1 MPWEH
6 RRTGTASREDP
17 KLITPSA
24 TAMLYLTTSRI
35 CRSPNRT
42 AQFCSFIPLVALTVA
57 VLCWHPSVVSAAETI
72 EFTGAWS
79 GGWDLEAGETVRIGV
94 GIVSP
99 GRLPDNARIEA
110 AWNGP
115 PTAGRVNQVERGDL
129 VVGIDNGWK
138 KVLHALDPDVHLL
151 YRAPVSGRY
160 ELELETVVDRQA
172 VVSKYHRDSG
182 LAPLAAAFPSK
193 TPWIDRAEIRIDVD
207 RILQLQAGDIV
218 LETEPNNTPEHALL
232 LPFEAGNDDQV
243 LRVIGGADELEYF
256 DNAESGRS
264 PDDWYRF
271 EYRGDRVKL
280 FTANLQIPEPVV
292 SARIRVYQPGVPTP
306 EELKPRETAKRED
319 FGNNNIV
326 PYIHPDTEVIPGP
339 QPVYSYY
346 DGRDVNERLHQQDD
360 NFRSFVTRQVHP
372 GGTYYLRVEANQPG
386 YELEVRLVDPAPFD
400 TPVRALKQSI
410 YYHLAE
416 IDAWLIHRP
425 RNIAVHRRV
434 RDGSSLFGENCMS
447 CHTQSGVWGVADAMR
462 HGYRPEGTIQNHRR
476 LVNTM
481 YESLRP
487 TNHLV
492 DAAVNTSLA
501 PNDLGD
507 APAGSRVAGRNI
519 VLHERTFPPKRLHS
533 YQQRRTANY
542 VLQTADPQGINA
554 AGKGSNFGPNVVF
567 KFAAEILERAW
578 RDTGEDR
585 YLAGIVD
592 KAERIVATG
601 DVQLKV
607 VDDLG
612 HRIEFFHDLLPGQ
625 ELEELGAD
633 SELGRRYTD
642 LLPAFRRQV
651 DRDLR
656 RLLALQQDD
665 GSWGF
670 DLGVHDEASDTW
682 SRIDEEG
689 DAAPTAVSLIA
700 LRAAGYGTDSPAV
713 SRAVKWLLENQF
725 EYGLWN
731 RSAQTGFV
739 TNSYVIRALSRL
751 YPGDAGAFR
760 RKDFEPHPGETP
772 LEKLSRIRALQSTGR
787 EDFADLMIDATV
799 DEMPE
804 VRYFGYLGI
813 GGALASK
820 GIPALIAGLSDPV
833 KACRETAFWSMRQL
847 LLDDRGWPALLAA
860 YRAGDERTR
869 QSVLQALVTRADLTG
884 PRSSVDRNALAGLF
898 RAAMQDTFPGVRAY
912 AFKAAWRW
920 WVWNPALRQRINQGW
935 VNALLTEERNAHA
948 ENALRYSTASLLIVN
963 GQIANQTGTDNRPH
977 QYRELEDLYRM
988 LSSAHR
994 DAADKRELFEGRLA
1008 AVAATHFEE
1017 RGNDGGPG
1025 QLGYS
1030 TPGATEVVGE
1040 VLLRVY
1046 RNRVETSSVP
1056 WRSIALQGAANVNY
1070 RPLQNHLFDLL
1081 QSDDLEQVA
1090 AAAKALSNP
1099 RAFQLRAD
1107 RETIR
1112 PLLDKLDAFLREGR
1126 RDDAEALVRFLSRV
1140 RWQFPEEDPNAESEF
1155 FQLLV
1160 PPEEAPP
1167 IASAPYLLGRPA
1179 PSATEGPSGLEERS
1193 ALLGR
1198 VLGNNPTLQRRA
1210 AFDHVGGS
1218 ARFWLP
1224 STEWML
1230 RYQEGGP
1237 TLEDAIEGA
1246 TEAEDLTILELTGG
1260 RTTKQLVPD
1269 GLTSRNTIL
1278 WWREGLPGNQLTF
1291 EIEAPEAG
1299 PYEIIAAFLFDREM
1313 GVVQPSLNGDPF
1325 GDPMDF
1331 YRSDLTAPGP
1341 VSLGVHTFLE
1351 GPNRLTFR
1359 MTDANPDA
1367 EKNYIFGL
1375 DYLKLEPGE
1384 TAGTLFTKD
1393 ELGIDVID
1401 PIVEAK
1407 DRLISMFTSW
1417 FSADAPEDVRKEAI
1431 ALANKTALRRHPEVL
1446 RTLTSW
1452 VEHEPSPVYRGRIEN
1467 ILNSD
1472 DKVYGAKLRELIQQ
1486 DSAEQRSG
1494 EIRPLGDSDEWIA
1507 DIIRFRDYVF
1517 TEMTRIDP
1525 KDNRACISCHG
1536 VPGRV
1541 PTLYLEPPDA
1551 AGYIPPEGLLGNY
1564 RRMQQRVDLHDVER
1578 SKFLRKPLNIQ
1589 SGEEDG
1595 HQGGVRYDPDDPG
1608 YQVIRRWVLGQA
1620 QLQGG

>member
-1 MPWEH
+1 MFH
-6 RRTGTASREDP
+6 SKAIHSP
-17 KLITPSA
+17 KTSGSA
-24 TAMLYLTTSRI
+24 ARF
-35 CRSPNRT
+35 R
-42 AQFCSFIPLVALTVA
+42 FCHPVIALTVTA
-57 VLCWHPSVVSAAETI
+57 LGCVPAITSAAETVL
-72 EFTGAWS
+72 FTGAWS
-79 GGWDLEAGETVRIGV
+79 SVWNLDAGETVRVAV

-99 GRLPDNARIEA
+99 GELPHNARIEA
-110 AWNGP
+110 KWDGP
-115 PTAGRVNQVERGDL
+115 PVAGYSSETQRGDL
-129 VVGIDNGWK
+129 IAGLDNGWE
-138 KVLHALDPDVHLL
+138 KVLHALDPDLHLL
-151 YRAPVSGRY
+151 YRAPVAGPYKLQLR
-160 ELELETVVDRQA
+160 TVLDRA
-172 VVSKYHRDSG
+172 PSVSQYHRDTG
-182 LAPLAAAFPSK
+182 LATLSTARPTV
-193 TPWIDRAEIRIDVD
+193 TPPVESAEIRVDV
-207 RILQLQAGDIV
+207 RSVAQTRAADIV
-218 LETEPNNTPEHALL
+218 LETEPNNTPENAVV
-232 LPFEAGNDDQV
+232 LPLEAGNDEQV

-256 DNAESGRS
+256 DNPDSGSS
-264 PDDWYRF
+264 PDDWYRIDF
-271 EYRGDRVKL
+271 SGDHVQL
-280 FTANLQIPEPVV
+280 LTANLQIPEPVV
-292 SARIRVYQPGVPTP
+292 SARIRVYQPGVPTA
-306 EELKPRETAKRED
+306 EELKPREAAKRED
-319 FGNNNIV
+319 FGNSNIV

-346 DGRDVNERLHQQDD
+346 DGRDVNERIHQQDD
-360 NFRSFVTRQVHP
+360 NFRSFVTRRLHP
-372 GGTYYLRVEANQPG
+372 GGTYFLRVETNQPG
-386 YELEVRLVDPAPFD
+386 YELEVRIVDPAPYD
-400 TPVRALKQSI
+400 TPERAIRQSI

-416 IDAWLIHRP
+416 VDAWLIHRP

-447 CHTQSGVWGVADAMR
+447 CHTQSGVWGVADAIR
-462 HGYRPEGTIQNHRR
+462 HGYRPDGTVQNHRR

-487 TNHLV
+487 TNDLV

-519 VLHERTFPPKRLHS
+519 VLHERTFPPKQLHS

-578 RDTGEDR
+578 RDTGEQR

-592 KAERIVATG
+592 KAERILATG

-612 HRIEFFHDLLPGQ
+612 HRIEFFHDLLPRQ
-625 ELEELGAD
+625 ELDQFSPESDLG
-633 SELGRRYTD
+633 SRYRE
-642 LLPAFRRQV
+642 LLPTFRNQV

-689 DAAPTAVSLIA
+689 DPAPTAVSLIA
-700 LRAAGYGTDSPAV
+700 LRAAGYGTDSPV
-713 SRAVKWLLENQF
+713 VNRAVNWLLKNQF

-739 TNSYVIRALSRL
+739 TNAYVIRALSRL
-751 YPGDAGAFR
+751 YPGDAVAFR
-760 RKDFEPHPGETP
+760 RADFEPRADETP
-772 LEKLSRIRALQSTGR
+772 IEKLSRVRALQSTGR
-787 EDFADLMIDATV
+787 DDFADLMIDATE

-804 VRYFGYLGI
+804 VRHFGYLGI
-813 GGALASK
+813 GGSLATE

-833 KACRETAFWSMRQL
+833 KACRESAFWSLRQL
-847 LLDDRGWPALLAA
+847 LLDDQGWPALLAA

-869 QSVLQALVTRADLTG
+869 QSALQALVTRADLTG
-884 PRSSVDRNALAGLF
+884 PRSSVDRNALADLF
-898 RAAMQDTFPGVRAY
+898 RAAMQDPFPGVRAY

-920 WVWNPALRQRINQGW
+920 WVWNPALRQRINRGW
-935 VNALLTEERNAHA
+935 VNALLTDEPNADA
-948 ENALRYSTASLLIVN
+948 EAALRYSTASLLIVN
-963 GQIANQTGTDNRPH
+963 GQIANQTGTDNRPQ

-988 LSSAHR
+988 LASTR
-994 DAADKRELFEGRLA
+994 RNADTGRKLLEERLA

-1030 TPGATEVVGE
+1030 TPGATDVIGE
-1040 VLLRVY
+1040 ILLSMY
-1046 RNRVETSSVP
+1046 RNRDDAGSVP
-1056 WRSIALQGAANVNY
+1056 WRSIALQGAANVNH
-1070 RPLQNHLFDLL
+1070 RPLQDHLFTLL

-1107 RETIR
+1107 QATIR

-1126 RDDAEALVRFLSRV
+1126 RNDAEALVRFLSRV
-1140 RWQFPEEDPNAESEF
+1140 RWQFPDDDPDADREF
-1155 FQLLV
+1155 FRLLV
-1160 PPEEAPP
+1160 PSEEASP
-1167 IASAPYLLGRPA
+1167 IAATPYLLGRPA
-1179 PSATEGPSGLEERS
+1179 PSANESRSGLEER
-1193 ALLGR
+1193 AELLGQ
-1198 VLGNNPTLQRRA
+1198 VLGNNPTLHRREV
-1210 AFDHVGGS
+1210 FDQVGGN

-1246 TEAEDLTILELTGG
+1246 TEAEDLEVLELTGG

-1269 GLTSRNTIL
+1269 GLASRNTIL
-1278 WWREGLPGNQLTF
+1278 WWREGLPGNRLTLA
-1291 EIEAPEAG
+1291 IEVPEPG
-1299 PYEIIAAFLFDREM
+1299 PYEIVAAFLFDREM
-1313 GVVQPSLNGDPF
+1313 GMVQPVLNGEPF
-1325 GDPMDF
+1325 GEPMDF
-1331 YRSDLTAPGP
+1331 YRPDLTAPGP
-1341 VSLGVHTFLE
+1341 VSLGIHDFLA
-1351 GPNRLTFR
+1351 GTNRLTFR
-1359 MTDANPDA
+1359 MTGANPDA

-1375 DYLKLEPGE
+1375 DYIKLEPGE
-1384 TAGTLFTKD
+1384 TAGSLFTQN
-1393 ELGIDVID
+1393 ELGVDVVD

-1407 DRLISMFTSW
+1407 DQLIRMFTSW
-1417 FSADAPEDVRKEAI
+1417 FSADAPDDVRKEAI

-1446 RTLTSW
+1446 KTLADW

-1472 DKVYGAKLRELIQQ
+1472 DKIYGAKLRELIQQ
-1486 DSAEQRSG
+1486 DADKQRSG
-1494 EIRPLGDSDEWIA
+1494 EIRPLGDSEDWIA

-1541 PTLYLEPPDA
+1541 PTLYLEAPDA
-1551 AGYIPPEGLLGNY
+1551 AGYIPPEGILGNY

-1595 HQGGVRYDPDDPG
+1595 HQGGVRYEPDDPG
-1608 YQVIRRWVLGQA
+1608 YQIIREWVLDQA
-1620 QLQGG
+1620 ELQQGG